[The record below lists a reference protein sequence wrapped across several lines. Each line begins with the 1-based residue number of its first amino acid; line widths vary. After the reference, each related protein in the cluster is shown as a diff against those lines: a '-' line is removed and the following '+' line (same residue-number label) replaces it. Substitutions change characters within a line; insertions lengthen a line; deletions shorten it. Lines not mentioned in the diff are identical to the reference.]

1 MQAKNKLLVLLIG
14 LLVSPKVF
22 SQQQFTLKQAV
33 DYAVNQHMTVKN
45 GEIAVENS
53 LAKIKEIKAMGLPQ
67 VTGSVAYQNNI
78 LIQQMIVPAKTF
90 NPAAGENEVANVKF
104 GVPQAGN
111 LGVQVQQLV
120 FDGSYLLGLKAADVY
135 KELSQKN
142 LNLTKVGIAENVT
155 KAYYGV
161 LVNIEK
167 AKILDLNITRLDSL
181 FKETKALNAKG
192 FVEKLDVQRLEVNV
206 NNLKI
211 EKDKIA
217 KLIGLSKELLLFQ
230 MSMPITENIELGTKL
245 QEINLEGLSLLAA
258 NDVSYTNRAEY
269 SILQTSKRLAEL
281 NLKNVE
287 VKKYP
292 SVFLQGNLG
301 ANNGRQNF
309 GDLITKK
316 WFPSSSISLA
326 TSIPIFD
333 GYARKYKA
341 IQAQNEIRTINNS
354 FKMLEQGIDFQV
366 SSANTSLKNSF
377 KTLESYKTNMELAT
391 EVLRV
396 TKIKYK
402 QGSGTNLEILNAEAS
417 LKEAQTNYLTGL
429 YDALIAKVELD
440 KAAGKLY

>member
-1 MQAKNKLLVLLIG
+1 MQAKMKLLALLTG
-14 LLVSPKVF
+14 LLANGTAWAQNQF
-22 SQQQFTLKQAV
+22 SVKQAV
-33 DYAVNQHMTVKN
+33 DYAVSHHLNVKN
-45 GEIAVENS
+45 GEIAIENS

-67 VTGSVAYQNNI
+67 VTGSIAYQNNI
-78 LIQQMIVPAKTF
+78 LIQQMIVPAQTF
-90 NPAAGENEVANVKF
+90 NPMAGENDVVAVKF
-104 GVPQAGN
+104 GVPQGGN

-135 KELSQKN
+135 KELSEKN
-142 LNLTKVGIAENVT
+142 LNMTKVGIAENVT

-161 LVNIEK
+161 LVNNEK
-167 AKILDLNITRLDSL
+167 AKILDLNIERLDSL
-181 FKETKALNAKG
+181 FKETKILNAKG
-192 FVEKLDVQRLEVNV
+192 FVEKLDVQRLEVSI

-211 EKDKIA
+211 EKEKIQ
-217 KLIGLSKELLLFQ
+217 KLLGLSKELLQFQ
-230 MSMPITENIELGTKL
+230 MSMPITETIELTTQL
-245 QEINLEGLSLLAA
+245 NELSLEGLSPMAI
-258 NDVSYTNRAEY
+258 NEVSYADRTEY
-269 SILQTSKRLAEL
+269 SMLQTSKRLAEL
-281 NLKNVE
+281 NLKNTE

-301 ANNGRQNF
+301 ANNGRQTF

-333 GYARKYKA
+333 GYARKYKT
-341 IQAQNEIRTINNS
+341 IQARNELRTIDNN
-354 FKMLEQGIDFQV
+354 FKLLEQGIDFQV
-366 SSANTSLKNSF
+366 SGANTGLKNSF
-377 KTLESYKTNMELAT
+377 KSLESYRKTMDLAT
-391 EVLRV
+391 EIVRV

-402 QGSGTNLEILNAEAS
+402 QGAGTNLEILNAESS